1 MARNDEYEHKELE
14 RVLVLNKGWMPIST
28 RTVEV
33 ALSRCIKGTAVIV
46 DHETFEI
53 FTWERWFE
61 ERSVPL
67 TAKVETSKYLRTSK
81 LYIRKPEVIALTKYS
96 GYMSHTAPFSRAA
109 LWVRDRNQCQY
120 CGKYPK
126 KADRTIDHI
135 IPVSRGGKTTWDNC
149 VLSCLPCNTKKGDRL
164 LSEINMKLLSVP
176 TRPTKA
182 QKALG
187 GYWKESWTN
196 FLPKTDQELRG

>member
-1 MARNDEYEHKELE
+1 MARHDEFEHKGLE
-14 RVLVLNKGWMPIST
+14 RVLVLNKGWIPIST

-33 ALSRCIKGTAVIV
+33 ALSRCIKGTASIV

-67 TAKVETSKYLRTSK
+67 TAKVETTKYLRTSQ

-96 GYMSHTAPFSRAA
+96 GYMAHTAPFSRAA
-109 LWVRDRNQCQY
+109 LWVRDKNQCQY
-120 CGKYPK
+120 CGKHPK
-126 KADRTIDHI
+126 KAERTIDHI
-135 IPVSRGGKTTWDNC
+135 VPVSHGGKTTWDNC
-149 VLSCLPCNTKKGDRL
+149 VLSCLTCNAKKGDKSL
-164 LSEINMKLLSVP
+164 KEAGMKLLCVP
-176 TRPTKA
+176 SKPTKA

-187 GYWKESWTN
+187 GYWKPEWTN
-196 FLPKTDQELRG
+196 FLPKTDQELK